1 MTIFDKA
8 YFGIIPEIGKHAS
21 DEQDENGWTVA
32 MLLAMNNIEIPK
44 EWEHR
49 GSLQNHT
56 KYTVAIILSN
66 NGVIPPKQWYHSPE
80 L

>member
-8 YFGIIPEIGKHAS
+8 YFGIVPEIDNHAS

-44 EWEHR
+44 EWEH
-49 GSLQNHT
+49 
-56 KYTVAIILSN
+56 K
-66 NGVIPPKQWYHSPE
+66 PE